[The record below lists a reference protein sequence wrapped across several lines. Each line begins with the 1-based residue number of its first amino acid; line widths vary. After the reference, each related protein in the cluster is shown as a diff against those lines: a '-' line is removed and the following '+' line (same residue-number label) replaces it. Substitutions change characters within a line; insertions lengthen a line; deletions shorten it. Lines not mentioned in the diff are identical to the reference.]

1 MILSS
6 ELSKRAYLS
15 ALKEAMSPHTDFGVE
30 RFTGFFLGSC
40 FYVTHHAD
48 FEWNRK
54 YTNQKNAAIGYVKQ
68 TENGCEVRFLRFRG
82 MLCPMIFLPYFLI
95 LEAIAVMYFLSG
107 QAAQDGIVA
116 PVLYPLVIVALPLIE
131 TFFESLTEESETG
144 RRMLLSLLCN
154 PSDPYDN
161 FPDIP

>member
-6 ELSKRAYLS
+6 ELSKHAYLS
-15 ALKEAMSPHTDFGVE
+15 ALKGAMSSHTDFGVE

-40 FYVTHHAD
+40 FYVTHHAG

-54 YTNQKNAAIGYVKQ
+54 YTNQKNAAMGYVKQ

-95 LEAIAVMYFLSG
+95 LEAIVVMYFLSG

-116 PVLYPLVIVALPLIE
+116 PVLYTLVIVALALIE
-131 TFFESLTEESETG
+131 TFFEGLYEESGTG
-144 RRMLLSLLCN
+144 RRMLLSLLHA
-154 PSDPYDN
+154 PSDPYDD